1 MAENTASLN
10 TPKGLVNRL
19 EAVLEAQ
26 ALPAPRT
33 APLPNAAAARL
44 RRRRTLSLVVLSALV
59 VVFSAL

>member
-19 EAVLEAQ
+19 EAALEAQ

-33 APLPNAAAARL
+33 QPLPNAAAARL
-44 RRRRTLSLVVLSALV
+44 RRRRPSLTVSLH
-59 VVFSAL
+59 